1 MLSPDCSVL
10 VSMNFDEVIF
20 LYLLDSLLLCELSD
34 FLEVIVA
41 LFIDNLSEVRLNFQP
56 LVVLDDD
63 HSDV

>member
-20 LYLLDSLLLCELSD
+20 FYLLDSLLLCELSD

-41 LFIDNLSEVRLNFQP
+41 LFIDNLSEVRLDFQP

>member
-20 LYLLDSLLLCELSD
+20 FYLLDGLLLCELSD

-41 LFIDNLSEVRLNFQP
+41 LFIDNLSEVRLDFQP

>member
-20 LYLLDSLLLCELSD
+20 FYLLDRLLLCELSD

-41 LFIDNLSEVRLNFQP
+41 LFIDNLSEVRLDFQP

>member
-1 MLSPDCSVL
+1 
-10 VSMNFDEVIF
+10 MNFDEVIF
-20 LYLLDSLLLCELSD
+20 FYLLDSLLLCELSD

-41 LFIDNLSEVRLNFQP
+41 LFIDNLSEVRLDFQP